1 MTQPAVR
8 HIATALSAQSQ
19 ATLTAWHAMLE
30 SGNMD
35 ALDDLFAE
43 ALAGEIVTTTKEHRG

>member
-1 MTQPAVR
+1 MTQPAV
-8 HIATALSAQSQ
+8 HPIPTALSAQSQ

-35 ALDDLFAE
+35 ALDDLFA
-43 ALAGEIVTTTKEHRG
+43 